1 VQVKAVQVKAVQ
13 VKAVQVKA
21 VQAEPELLR
30 LDGIGVRLGLYGSH
44 VDVLHVHGRV
54 TPALT
59 LVR

>member
-1 VQVKAVQVKAVQ
+1 VQVKAVQ

-44 VDVLHVHGRV
+44 VDVLHVHGRI